1 MNPRLRMALIL
12 LVSAVV
18 GAGAVWVLEGGG
30 DDQAAVTTTTST
42 TLQVTT
48 TEGQTTTTT
57 EPPRTSLVAQALTTE
72 IDLYADATSPEPVR
86 TLTDD
91 EATSVPGRIP
101 MVFLAVE
108 ETMAPDATRLEVY
121 LPIRP
126 NGSRGFVE
134 VADVTITPITFHVEV
149 ELTEHR
155 IRVFDGNEV
164 VLEETIGVGTTDRP
178 TPGGIYYIKEL
189 LQPPS
194 PDGPYGVYAY
204 GLSGFSNVLTSFN
217 GGQGVIGIH
226 GTNAP
231 EALGSDV
238 SSGCIRMHN
247 DAITRLV
254 QEIGLPLGTPVEI
267 IA

>member
-12 LVSAVV
+12 LVSALL
-18 GAGAVWVLEGGG
+18 GAGAVWFLDGGG
-30 DDQAAVTTTTST
+30 DDEAAVTTTTT
-42 TLQVTT
+42 TTELVTT
-48 TEGQTTTTT
+48 TEGETTTTT
-57 EPPRTSLVAQALTTE
+57 APPRTSLVAQALSTE
-72 IDLYADATSPEPVR
+72 IDLYADATSAAPVR

-91 EATSVPGRIP
+91 EATSVPGAIP

-108 ETMAPDATRLEVY
+108 DTMAPDATRIEVY

-134 VADVTITPITFHVEV
+134 VTDVAITPITFRIEV
-149 ELTEHR
+149 DITAHT
-155 IRVFDGNEV
+155 IRVFDGDDV
-164 VLEETIGVGTTDRP
+164 VLEEPIGVGTTDRP

-194 PDGPYGVYAY
+194 PNGPYGVYAY
-204 GLSGFSNVLTSFN
+204 GLSGFSTVLTSFN

-226 GTNAP
+226 GTNQP

-238 SSGCIRMHN
+238 SSGCIRLHN

-254 QEIGLPLGTPVEI
+254 DEIGLPLGTPVEI
-267 IA
+267 LE

>member
-1 MNPRLRMALIL
+1 MAAIL
-12 LVSAVV
+12 VASALL
-18 GAGAVWVLEGGG
+18 GAGAVWLLDGGG
-30 DDQAAVTTTTST
+30 DDEVVATATTTT
-42 TLQVTT
+42 TLAVTT
-48 TEGQTTTTT
+48 TEGETTTST
-57 EPPRTSLVAQALTTE
+57 EPPRSSLVAQALTTE
-72 IDLYADATSPEPVR
+72 IDLYADATAAEPVR

-108 ETMAPDATRLEVY
+108 NTVPAGASRIQVH

-126 NGSRGFVE
+126 NGSVAFVD
-134 VADVTITPITFHVEV
+134 VADVTLTPITFHVEV
-149 ELTEHR
+149 ELAAHR
-155 IRVFDGNEV
+155 IRVFDGAEV
-164 VLEETIGVGTTDRP
+164 VLEETIGVGTQDRP

-217 GGQGVIGIH
+217 GGEGVIGIH
-226 GTNAP
+226 GTNQP
-231 EALGSDV
+231 EALGSGV

-254 QEIGLPLGTPVEI
+254 EEIGLPLGTPVEI

>member
-1 MNPRLRMALIL
+1 MNTRLRMALIL

-18 GAGAVWVLEGGG
+18 GAGAVWFLEGGG
-30 DDQAAVTTTTST
+30 DDEAAVTTTTT
-42 TLQVTT
+42 TLPVTT
-48 TEGQTTTTT
+48 TEGESTTTTA
-57 EPPRTSLVAQALTTE
+57 PPRTSLVAQALTTE
-72 IDLYADATSPEPVR
+72 IDLYADAASAAPVR

-101 MVFLAVE
+101 MVFLAVAD
-108 ETMAPDATRLEVY
+108 TMAPDATRIEVY

-126 NGSRGFVE
+126 NGSRAFVE
-134 VADVTITPITFHVEV
+134 VSDVTITPITFRIEV
-149 ELTEHR
+149 AITEHT

-164 VLEETIGVGTTDRP
+164 VLEEPIGVGTTDRP

-204 GLSGFSNVLTSFN
+204 GLNGFSNVLTSFA
-217 GGQGVIGIH
+217 GGEGVIGIH
-226 GTNAP
+226 GTNQP
-231 EALGSDV
+231 DALGTDV
-238 SSGCIRMHN
+238 SSGCIRLHN

-254 QEIGLPLGTPVEI
+254 QEVGLPLGTPVEI
-267 IA
+267 FA